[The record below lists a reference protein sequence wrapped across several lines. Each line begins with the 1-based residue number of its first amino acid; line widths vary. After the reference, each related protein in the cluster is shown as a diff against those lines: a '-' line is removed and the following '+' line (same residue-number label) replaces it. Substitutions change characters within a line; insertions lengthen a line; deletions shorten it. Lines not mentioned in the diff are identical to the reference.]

1 MQTQI
6 DQRVRPLALQ
16 AVHDETERLRR
27 LAQREQ
33 VAQEECLARFDRSV
47 TICMDRIGEFR
58 TLRSKLNAINNRLT
72 ELGVA
77 AESFRDIEATGSMSE
92 FMQARIE
99 ELRRQG
105 KL

>member
-1 MQTQI
+1 
-6 DQRVRPLALQ
+6 
-16 AVHDETERLRR
+16 
-27 LAQREQ
+27 
-33 VAQEECLARFDRSV
+33 
-47 TICMDRIGEFR
+47 MDRIGEFR

-77 AESFRDIEATGSMSE
+77 AGSFRDIEATASMSE